1 MKSEGML
8 AVKIIKIDRQHTPT
22 PRLCSSQAKGVD
34 IDSWGS
40 SKAWGSHTQVCIRV
54 ISKLFFHTSD
64 SGWLTPLRS
73 PINLQNNST
82 KVMTSSCFAVLG
94 RFFLFLNK
102 FKAYSFAQVTH
113 SLDFCS
119 QPYWLF
125 QKLFCIRI
133 CGAKWRMPHT
143 FNIYIAR
150 SNLVSLSSSDAHLM
164 GQVQVRM
171 EIYVYSD
178 FVSSIYTF
186 PFFFLRQ
193 EAWKPFMLLFLF

>member
-1 MKSEGML
+1 
-8 AVKIIKIDRQHTPT
+8 
-22 PRLCSSQAKGVD
+22 
-34 IDSWGS
+34 
-40 SKAWGSHTQVCIRV
+40 
-54 ISKLFFHTSD
+54 
-64 SGWLTPLRS
+64 
-73 PINLQNNST
+73 
-82 KVMTSSCFAVLG
+82 MTSSCFTVLG
-94 RFFLFLNK
+94 RFLFLNK

-119 QPYWLF
+119 QPYWIF

-150 SNLVSLSSSDAHLM
+150 SNLVSLSSLDAHLM

-171 EIYVYSD
+171 EIYVYNG

-186 PFFFLRQ
+186 PFFFFWDKRLESHSCFSFFFRGVQCRFATTISWTLGWWTCTWMTQ
-193 EAWKPFMLLFLF
+193 EDEAI